1 MSDQNR
7 IKQKILSINPQRW
20 WGDDFDVRFYLI
32 SRLKKIKRKSILD
45 VGGGIGIVSSEMD
58 QSNFRVN
65 LDSSFED
72 LKTCGKMEKNNIHN
86 IQASMTNLPFKEKTF
101 DVVICCNLL
110 EVAKSEDIKR
120 NQFSKNESICSY
132 PTIEKVLSE
141 ISRAMKQVGSLYLT
155 TPNNAYY
162 KTKKLTFGELK
173 NALKKCLKNSEILF
187 YNTHTK
193 IGKNRKMN
201 MANIIPKFMS
211 RISNPDKIIINLAK
225 KESSNNYSV
234 SFFVEAKNS

>member
-65 LDSSFED
+65 LDSSFEY

-110 EVAKSEDIKR
+110 EGAKSHDIEQ
-120 NQFSKNESICSY
+120 NQFSKNNSVCSY
-132 PTIEKVLSE
+132 PTIEIVLSE
-141 ISRAMKQVGSLYLT
+141 ISQVINQAGILYLT

-173 NALKKCLKNSEILF
+173 NALKKCFKNSEILF

-193 IGKNRKMN
+193 ISKNRKMN
-201 MANIIPKFMS
+201 IANIVPKFMS
-211 RISNPDKIIINLAK
+211 RISNPDKIIRNLAK